1 MFKKILDIRRVIKR
15 KNEQLRGERE
25 KLLAAEAANR
35 ILSNYLLCFVKKA
48 GEVRVTKAEMTE
60 IFGNYRAD
68 VSAND
73 DEYVIKVRG
82 LTSSEKKM
90 FKEPEIAWRR
100 RGKGNGACAKDK
112 PGDHG
117 DKGQVNSRTEGGEG
131 FEKD

>member
-1 MFKKILDIRRVIKR
+1 MDIRRIIKR
-15 KNEQLRGERE
+15 KNGQIREERE

-35 ILSNYLLCFVKKA
+35 ILSTYLLCFVKET
-48 GEVRVTKAEMTE
+48 GEVRVSKDKIAEE
-60 IFGNYRAD
+60 FGKYRVD
-68 VSAND
+68 ISTT
-73 DEYVIKVRG
+73 DEDYVIKVRE
-82 LTSSEKKM
+82 LTESEKKM

-112 PGDHG
+112 PCDHG